1 MRGYAGVMPE
11 SDATAASED
20 QPEFRNT
27 ALSDAL
33 QTQDLAAVAFA
44 LRHGPT
50 VVPLRPS
57 VDGGGDGDGMPDD
70 GDVWTHRDPQT
81 GAVVLLLFSDIARKP
96 AGLPPAVALR
106 SPGWLRAYLGLH
118 GEEISTVFIDVTGP
132 HPMQAA
138 PADLLAAL
146 EA

>member
-1 MRGYAGVMPE
+1 VERGYAGVMPE
-11 SDATAASED
+11 SDSPSD
-20 QPEFRNT
+20 GQPEFRNT

-57 VDGGGDGDGMPDD
+57 RDGDGMPDD

-96 AGLPPAVALR
+96 AALPPAVALR
-106 SPGWLRAYLGLH
+106 SPGWLRAFLGLH
-118 GEEISTVFIDVTGP
+118 GDEISTVLIDATGP